1 MNPSR
6 RIVITGATSFIGVEL
21 TSALLTA
28 GNDVVAV
35 CRAASAGKLA
45 KHPRLTVVEATM
57 EDYGALALQIPA
69 TDVFIHLAWKGT
81 GHGGRDEQQLQ
92 QENVA
97 YSLQALQAA
106 HEMGCRLFVDAGS
119 QAEYG
124 IVETAISETT
134 PCHPFSEYG
143 KAKLRFMEEASRCC
157 RQWGMKYMHF
167 RIFSLFGED
176 DHPWTLVQTC
186 VQKMLRHEAIDLSA
200 CTQHWNFLY
209 VKDAARQMCL
219 LCDYA
224 LGSSGFEA
232 ETFNIASEDTRVLRD
247 FVESMQRLTQSKS
260 ILHFGAMAP
269 AKVVTLQPEVFKTKA
284 AIGFISSIS
293 FEDVIQRIISKYSNR
308 Q

>member
-1 MNPSR
+1 
-6 RIVITGATSFIGVEL
+6 
-21 TSALLTA
+21 
-28 GNDVVAV
+28 
-35 CRAASAGKLA
+35 
-45 KHPRLTVVEATM
+45 M

-69 TDVFIHLAWKGT
+69 ADVFIHLAWKGT

-106 HEMGCRLFVDAGS
+106 HEMGCHLFVDAGS

-124 IVETAISETT
+124 IVETKISETT

-209 VKDAARQMCL
+209 VKDAARQMSL

-224 LGSSGFEA
+224 LSSSNFKA

-260 ILHFGAMAP
+260 ILHFGAVTP
-269 AKVVTLQPEVFKTKA
+269 AKVVTLQPEVSKTKA
-284 AIGFISSIS
+284 AIGFINSIS